1 MQLHI
6 WKQNSEK
13 TLDNFRKKYCVM
25 LDPQIHDENSKSTL
39 RSPQGSYYLQGKLQ
53 SPFQALPRPWRSG
66 ACLFYNLCS
75 HQAASQV
82 TNQSSSTPCPLAVT
96 QPQSRQSQNTPGML
110 TSESLTWHFYPVGM
124 FLVSRIMWL
133 SLSTVPSLFSQ
144 SVSNRLS
151 LLLQRQETLKKKAL

>member
-1 MQLHI
+1 
-6 WKQNSEK
+6 
-13 TLDNFRKKYCVM
+13 M

-110 TSESLTWHFYPVGM
+110 TSESLTWHFT
-124 FLVSRIMWL
+124 LL
-133 SLSTVPSLFSQ
+133 ECSLSPESCG
-144 SVSNRLS
+144 SVSLLS
-151 LLLQRQETLKKKAL
+151 QVFSPSQFPIDCHCCYKDRKH